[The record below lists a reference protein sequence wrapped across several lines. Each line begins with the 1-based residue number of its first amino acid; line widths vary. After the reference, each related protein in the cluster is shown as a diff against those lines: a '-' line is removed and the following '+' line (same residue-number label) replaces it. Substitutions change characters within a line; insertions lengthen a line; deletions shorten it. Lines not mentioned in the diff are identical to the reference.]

1 MLSLKL
7 TLFALMSTATVERGE
22 VSELYERGVASY
34 QTHDFDAA
42 IAAFTEAYAMAGEL
56 EGSEDRDRIMARLQ
70 FNLGRAHVSAYDI
83 DGEIE
88 HLRIARRLVGDYRRA
103 MRAKGEDPDAD
114 ASVQDIEAQ
123 LAEREAAH
131 AAAAAA
137 EAEPRAL
144 EASEPSAKDEA
155 EGPELPAVTAP
166 ASDDLDVP
174 SSRKLRV
181 AGLATLGLA
190 APALGA
196 GIGGTVLA
204 RRARL
209 DYANSE
215 TAEARAAADARG
227 ERANL
232 MQAVGYASGGVLVSA
247 GVAMVVVDAVRVR
260 RGENPARYGVS
271 TGPGE
276 LGVGVVGRF

>member
-123 LAEREAAH
+123 LAEREAAYV
-131 AAAAAA
+131 AAA
-137 EAEPRAL
+137 ETEPRAL

-174 SSRKLRV
+174 STRELRV

-190 APALGA
+190 APAIGA

-232 MQAVGYASGGVLVSA
+232 MQAVGYASGGVLVTA

-260 RGENPARYGVS
+260 RGRSPARYGVT